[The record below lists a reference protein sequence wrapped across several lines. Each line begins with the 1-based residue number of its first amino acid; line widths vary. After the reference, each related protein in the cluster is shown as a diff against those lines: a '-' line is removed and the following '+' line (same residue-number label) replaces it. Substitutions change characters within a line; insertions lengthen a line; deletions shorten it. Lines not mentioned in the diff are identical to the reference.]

1 MLFEKR
7 RDHTNLDQV
16 DAVHTASEKGGKEK
30 RKSGIFSSGT
40 KKCQR
45 EQGPGEEE
53 DSRTGK
59 GVGKLPD
66 IQSGSGL
73 DAEETEKRKQDTC
86 ENCSCVAQMVGFGNI
101 RGHPGGDPSRS
112 IPWRTMVSMIH
123 RSSGL
128 KKEFFCELPW
138 MEAFSMEITGAS
150 SQYRFQTRI
159 MMIPQMAEKKK
170 TVRHPQKE
178 IRGGQRK
185 LWAKPL
191 KHQTTSIW

>member
-1 MLFEKR
+1 M
-7 RDHTNLDQV
+7 
-16 DAVHTASEKGGKEK
+16 HTASEKGGKEN
-30 RKSGIFSSGT
+30 RKSGIFSGGT

-45 EQGPGEEE
+45 GQGPGEEE

-185 LWAKPL
+185 LCAKPL

>member
-1 MLFEKR
+1 
-7 RDHTNLDQV
+7 
-16 DAVHTASEKGGKEK
+16 
-30 RKSGIFSSGT
+30 
-40 KKCQR
+40 
-45 EQGPGEEE
+45 
-53 DSRTGK
+53 
-59 GVGKLPD
+59 
-66 IQSGSGL
+66 
-73 DAEETEKRKQDTC
+73 
-86 ENCSCVAQMVGFGNI
+86 MVT
-101 RGHPGGDPSRS
+101 PSRS
-112 IPWRTMVSMIH
+112 IPWRTMVSMIN

-128 KKEFFCELPW
+128 KKELFCELPW

>member
-1 MLFEKR
+1 M
-7 RDHTNLDQV
+7 
-16 DAVHTASEKGGKEK
+16 HTASEKGGKEN
-30 RKSGIFSSGT
+30 RKSGIFSGGT

-45 EQGPGEEE
+45 GQGPGEEE

-59 GVGKLPD
+59 GIGKLPD

-178 IRGGQRK
+178 IRSGQRK